1 MKTSIESPLVSVYM
15 TNHNYGKYIA
25 ESIDSVLNQTFS
37 DYELIIIDDG
47 STDNSK
53 EVIGKYEDTPKVT
66 IIYQDN
72 KGLNV
77 TNNIAIKLS
86 KGKYIM
92 RLDADDYLDENALM
106 IMSNRLN
113 KSEDGLVFSDYYLVD
128 EFGSVISLVRRHDFK
143 NDVKLYDQPAHGAC
157 TMIRKEFLLEVNC
170 YSEEFQCQDGFE
182 LWLKF
187 IRRFEVS
194 NINLP
199 LFYYRQHSQNLTKK
213 QDRVLSTRHR
223 IIKKHV
229 SHRDVSKK
237 NHICIMPVRGMDL
250 FEPIA
255 LTRLGGKTI
264 IDIAIETV
272 LASENIS
279 NIVVSTPDIRV
290 IKYLKK
296 KSYGIILD
304 HRPKE
309 LAQLNTHIKDTI
321 EYIIKNYKKEINI
334 PNTITIYHIEYPLR
348 KTMYVDKLIN
358 TLYFFEVDSVVGVVP
373 ESSLIYKHEGNG
385 LVPINGKDHILSL
398 EREFLYRET
407 PGLVTVDYPFF
418 RKQKKVIGG
427 KVGHVVV
434 DEEATINVTS
444 DLGWRLSELLYKNKK
459 MG

>member
-1 MKTSIESPLVSVYM
+1 M

-25 ESIDSVLNQTFS
+25 KSIDSVLNQTFS

-53 EVIGKYEDTPKVT
+53 EVIGKYENTSKVT
-66 IIYQDN
+66 TIYQEN

-106 IMSNRLN
+106 IMSNGLN
-113 KSEDGLVFSDYYLVD
+113 NSKCGLIFSDYYLVD

-143 NDVKLYDQPAHGAC
+143 NDVTLYDQPAHGAC
-157 TMIRKEFLLEVNC
+157 TMIRKEFLLEADC

-187 IRRFEVS
+187 IKKFEVS

-229 SHRDVSKK
+229 SHKDVSKK

-250 FEPIA
+250 LEPIA
-255 LTRLGGKTI
+255 LKKLGDKTI
-264 IDIAIETV
+264 IDIAIETI

-279 NIVVSTPDIRV
+279 NIVVSSPDIR
-290 IKYLKK
+290 IINYLKK
-296 KSYGIILD
+296 QSYEIIVD
-304 HRPKE
+304 YRPKE
-309 LAQLNTHIKDTI
+309 LAQLNTHIEGTI
-321 EYIIKNYKKEINI
+321 EYIVRNYKEKINV
-334 PNTITIYHIEYPLR
+334 PDTITIYHIEYPLR

-358 TLYFFEVDSVVGVVP
+358 TLYFFEVDSVIGVMP

-385 LVPINGKDHILSL
+385 LVPINGRDHTLTL
-398 EREFLYRET
+398 EREFLYRRT
-407 PGLVTVDYPFF
+407 PGLITVDYSFF
-418 RKQKKVIGG
+418 RKQKKIIGG
-427 KVGHVVV
+427 KVGHIVV
-434 DEEATINVTS
+434 DEEATINVAS

>member
-1 MKTSIESPLVSVYM
+1 M

-25 ESIDSVLNQTFS
+25 KSIDSVLNQTFS

-47 STDNSK
+47 STDNSR
-53 EVIGKYEDTPKVT
+53 EIIENYRNDPNVT
-66 IIYQDN
+66 IIYQEN

-106 IMSNRLN
+106 IMSNELN
-113 KSEDGLVFSDYYLVD
+113 KSEYGLVFSDYYLVD
-128 EFGSVISLVRRHDFK
+128 EFGGVISLVRRHDFK
-143 NDVKLYDQPAHGAC
+143 NDVTLYDQPAHGAC
-157 TMIRKEFLLEVNC
+157 TMVRKEFLLEVGC

-187 IRRFEVS
+187 IKEFEVS

-213 QDRVLSTRHR
+213 QDKVLSTRHG

-229 SHRDVSKK
+229 SHKEVSKK
-237 NHICIMPVRGMDL
+237 NHICIIPVRGMDM

-255 LTRLGGKTI
+255 LARLGDKTI

-279 NIVVSTPDIRV
+279 NIVVSSPDIR
-290 IKYLKK
+290 IIQYLKK
-296 KSYGIILD
+296 QSYEIILD

-309 LAQLNTHIKDTI
+309 LAQLNTHIESTI
-321 EYIIKNYKKEINI
+321 EYIIRNYKEKINV
-334 PNTITIYHIEYPLR
+334 PDTITIFHVEHPLR

-358 TLYFFEVDSVVGVVP
+358 TLYFFEVDSVIGVMP
-373 ESSLIYKHEGNG
+373 ESALIYKHEGSG
-385 LVPINGKDHILSL
+385 LVPINGRDHTLTL
-398 EREFLYRET
+398 EREFLYRRT
-407 PGLVTVDYPFF
+407 PGLITVDYPFF

-459 MG
+459 MGQV